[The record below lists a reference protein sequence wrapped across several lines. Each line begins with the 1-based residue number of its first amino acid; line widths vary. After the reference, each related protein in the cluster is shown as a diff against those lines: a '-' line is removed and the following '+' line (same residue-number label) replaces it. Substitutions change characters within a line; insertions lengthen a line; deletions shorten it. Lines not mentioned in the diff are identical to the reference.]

1 MISIDWCKRCSKC
14 GEITCENDYRNF
26 SCFESRILTDNTYNN
41 DTKAIYKFARQ
52 LIVSEFENE
61 NIEDSFTQEDINKLV
76 GIIDNIKKTSE
87 ISDDISLI
95 ENNKVQDFLT
105 NLSTSYKIK
114 KTNEKK

>member
-14 GEITCENDYRNF
+14 GEITCGDDYKNF
-26 SCFESRILTDNTYNN
+26 SCFESRILTDKTYNN
-41 DTKAIYKFARQ
+41 NTKTVYKFARQ

-76 GIIDNIKKTSE
+76 RVIDNIKNTSE

-114 KTNEKK
+114 KNNEK

>member
-1 MISIDWCKRCSKC
+1 MISIDWCKRCNKC
-14 GEITCENDYRNF
+14 GEITCGDDNRNF
-26 SCFESRILTDNTYNN
+26 SCFESRILTENTYNN
-41 DTKAIYKFARQ
+41 DTKAVYKFARQ
-52 LIVSEFENE
+52 LIVGEFENE

-76 GIIDNIKKTSE
+76 GIIDNIKKPSE

-114 KTNEKK
+114 KII

>member
-14 GEITCENDYRNF
+14 GEITCGDDYKNF

-41 DTKAIYKFARQ
+41 DTKAVYKFARQ
-52 LIVSEFENE
+52 LIVGEFENE

-76 GIIDNIKKTSE
+76 GIIDDIKKTSE

-105 NLSTSYKIK
+105 NLSASYKIK
-114 KTNEKK
+114 KII